1 MASLLGQEAS
11 LADLPGLPPPPGIT
25 PNFVDPYSRWRLY
38 TVTISITLV
47 VTTLLVLM
55 RTYTKYAINKFG
67 LRWEDCEQY
76 PTRLKT
82 YVS

>member
-1 MASLLGQEAS
+1 MASLPGQEAS

-25 PNFVDPYSRWRLY
+25 PNFIDPYSRFWLY
-38 TVTISITLV
+38 TVTISITMV
-47 VTTLLVLM
+47 VTTLFVVM

-76 PTRLKT
+76 LTLLKR